1 MDRNCVGLLL
11 SKNETST
18 LLGGQQLSAV
28 LDENKYISPLTSESP
43 ETTDNVNLDRAIR
56 SGLNG
61 DNKMLIIVGSEG
73 CGKTLALKK
82 VIVDWA
88 KGEHLQNISHVFRIS
103 LKDICLTEE
112 ELSLEMLLLRNQ
124 VPVASALRVLQK
136 PEELLFIIDDLDQF
150 RHSLEKMDGD
160 LSSDPKQKTSV
171 STIIASLLKGSLLKG
186 ASFLVATRPSSCVN
200 LLGGTQVKV
209 LGFTKHEKE
218 QYFQN
223 SYRDPSKAAKAF
235 HHMERTVGF
244 YDLSASPRFLWSVC
258 SVYQSLMDASE
269 PLPETLSQL
278 CACILVHL
286 MNAQSQNQIRNREFI
301 LAIGKI
307 ALCCLSNQHLSCAKD
322 ERDAVGLQQVPDSS
336 LGDYLDLRGELLS
349 FHSQLILEFILALSL
364 FLDEREG
371 VEKVMERLESNYQFL
386 DLFLS
391 GMSEV
396 SQRSP
401 LETLLGA
408 FNKDQIQ
415 AFKGWFKTSS
425 EETLKGWNSSDHA
438 RCFQRLHQTQNA
450 NLVKEIISPSVRL
463 GIGCG
468 ELSLQDYV
476 GLNYVVSCLG
486 QTDQLNLYRMRDMT
500 GESMKRL
507 LPAMSLSHKIIL
519 TSSSMATEAIAPL
532 ASALEGG
539 ITKHLDLSYSP
550 LDGDKFKILCAGLR
564 DSKIQTLEIPVCSL
578 DASSCDFLVPVLT
591 SASSQLRVLDLRAN
605 SIGNPGFTKLCQ
617 GLQSPNCRLQ
627 KLQLPHCEVTSES
640 MEVLAGVL
648 TSGHSELRSVDLTN
662 NCVGDKGVETLCGSL
677 RHPLCKLQSLD
688 LFCAEL
694 TGACCV
700 YLKDALMSQHCSLV
714 ELDLSVNELGQEGA
728 LLLCQALNAPGRSLE
743 KLRMNRCELTQ
754 QVFEELGSLLKRD
767 TTRLTSLSVGL
778 NHGADKGVKYILE
791 AVTHPNCVMEELD
804 LEMNQVTDASV
815 DAVCAA
821 LRACKTLRSLELRNN
836 SLTDI
841 AVPPLVQAMQ
851 DSPHVLEL
859 NLRYNEFSEDVF
871 EMMDECERI
880 RY

>member
-1 MDRNCVGLLL
+1 MDKNYVDLLQ

-18 LLGGQQLSAV
+18 LLGGEQLSAV
-28 LDENKYISPLTSESP
+28 LANNKYISPLTSKGS
-43 ETTDNVNLDRAIR
+43 ETSDSVDLDQAIH

-73 CGKTLALKK
+73 SGKTLALNK

-88 KGEHLQNISHVFRIS
+88 KGEHLQNFSHVFRIS
-103 LKDICLTEE
+103 LKDICLAEE
-112 ELSLEMLLLRNQ
+112 ELSLEMLLARYQ
-124 VPVASALRVLQK
+124 VPVESALCVLQK
-136 PEELLFIIDDLDQF
+136 PEELLFIMDDLDQF
-150 RHSLEKMDGD
+150 RHSQGTMDD
-160 LSSDPKQKTSV
+160 ALSSDPKQKTSV
-171 STIIASLLKGSLLKG
+171 STLIASLLKGSLLKG
-186 ASFLVATRPSSCVN
+186 ASFLVASRPSSRVN
-200 LLGGTQVKV
+200 LLSGTPVNV
-209 LGFTKHEKE
+209 LGFTKHQKE
-218 QYFQN
+218 EYFQN
-223 SYRDPSKAAKAF
+223 FYQDPSKAAIAF

-244 YDLSASPRFLWSVC
+244 YDLSTSPRFLWSVC

-286 MNAQSQNQIRNREFI
+286 MKTQPQNQIQNREFI
-301 LAIGKI
+301 LAIGRI

-322 ERDAVGLQQVPDSS
+322 QLDAVGLQLIPDSS
-336 LGDYLDLRGELLS
+336 LEDYLHFHGELLS
-349 FHSQLILEFILALSL
+349 FHSQLILEFVLALSV
-364 FLDEREG
+364 FLDEHEG
-371 VEKVMERLESNYQFL
+371 VEKMLERLESNLKFL

-401 LETLLGA
+401 LETLLGE

-425 EETLKGWNSSDHA
+425 EERLKGCNSSHHA
-438 RCFQRLHQTQNA
+438 RCFQLLHQTQNA
-450 NLVKEIISPSVRL
+450 SLVKEIISPSVRM

-468 ELSLQDYV
+468 KLSLQDYV

-486 QTDQLNLYRMRDMT
+486 QTDQLNLYRMRDMS
-500 GESMKRL
+500 GESMKL
-507 LPAMSLSHKIIL
+507 LVPAMSLSHKIIL
-519 TSSSMATEAIAPL
+519 SSSSMATEAISLL
-532 ASALEGG
+532 ASALKCG
-539 ITKHLDLSYSP
+539 ITTRLDLSYSP
-550 LDGDKFKILCAGLR
+550 LDGDKFKMLCTGLR

-578 DASSCDFLVPVLT
+578 DEASCDFLVPVLT
-591 SASSQLRVLDLRAN
+591 SASSQLCVLDMRAN
-605 SIGNPGFTKLCQ
+605 LIGNPGFAKLCQ

-627 KLQLPHCEVTSES
+627 ELQLQHCEVTSVS
-640 MEVLAGVL
+640 METLAAVL
-648 TSGHSELRSVDLTN
+648 TSGHSELRSINLTN
-662 NCVGDKGVETLCGSL
+662 NCVGDKGVETLCSSL
-677 RHPLCKLQSLD
+677 QQPLCKLQSLN
-688 LFCAEL
+688 LFGAEL
-694 TGACCV
+694 TGACCG

-714 ELDLSVNELGQEGA
+714 ELDLSLNELGQEGA
-728 LLLCQALNAPGRSLE
+728 LLLCQALNAPGSHLE

-778 NHGADKGVKYILE
+778 NQGEDRGVKYILD

-804 LEMNQVTDASV
+804 LEMNKVTDASI
-815 DAVCAA
+815 DNICAA
-821 LRACKTLRSLELRNN
+821 LRGCKTLKSLELRNN

-859 NLRYNEFSEDVF
+859 NLKYNDFSEDVF